1 MPQARGT
8 PHATKATVEQ
18 MPGNSLLDWLRASD
32 DSALTALLRARPDLA
47 VPPPPDMTVLATRAG
62 IRASVNRACEDL
74 DTVTLAVLE
83 GLAVTGAD
91 TEPVRP
97 DRVRALFG
105 TQIRA
110 KRMAAA
116 LDALRERAL
125 VWGDTEVRMLP
136 AALEVTS
143 RYPAGLGRSV
153 AALADP
159 AELRRLLADTPEPE
173 HRVLDALAAG
183 PPIGRSK
190 EPGAGVVQRLLA
202 RGLLLRVDPE
212 TVELP
217 REVGLALRGTAPLG
231 SLVADEPKLDI
242 TDRGPVRVDGTAAGA
257 VLELLR
263 RAELLLNAWSE
274 EPPPVLRSGGLGVR
288 DLRKTARDLG
298 LEVPE
303 AGLLIEVLV
312 AAGLIA
318 DSEGAGSA
326 TAGSEWV
333 PTTQVDLW
341 AAGGPEQRWLALA
354 KAWLTLPRLPGLI
367 GQRDDADKILGPM
380 SDELRRPLAPR
391 DRRRVLDALLELP
404 PGQGT
409 GSSERL
415 AAVLAW
421 RAPRR
426 GGRLRDELVLWTVA
440 EATLLGIVALGALTG
455 PGRALLTSADP
466 APVLSALRA
475 TLPEPVDKVLL
486 QADLTAVAPGPLRA
500 DVAEDMALV
509 ADVESAGGATVYR
522 ITEASI
528 LRALD
533 TGRAPA
539 ELHELFSTRSATPV
553 PQGLSYLVDD
563 VARRHGRLRGGTA
576 RSFLRADDAV
586 LLAEVLAHP
595 SSDAWELRRI
605 APTVLISELPLVSLL
620 DGLRAAGFSPA
631 AEAGDGTV
639 LDLRP
644 RGRRIPAKP
653 RPAAARTSLPTPDD
667 KQLTALIASI
677 RAGEQAATM
686 RPSTVGGGNGSNGS
700 AATLELLQGA
710 ARQRRSVWIGYINSL
725 GVASRRIVEPVSVGG
740 GVLEGYDR
748 QQGDLRRFMLHR
760 ITSAA
765 VVEDPAHQ
773 TEESP

>member
-1 MPQARGT
+1 
-8 PHATKATVEQ
+8 V
-18 MPGNSLLDWLRASD
+18 
-32 DSALTALLRARPDLA
+32 
-47 VPPPPDMTVLATRAG
+47 
-62 IRASVNRACEDL
+62 L
-74 DTVTLAVLE
+74 DTLA
-83 GLAVTGAD
+83 
-91 TEPVRP
+91 
-97 DRVRALFG
+97 
-105 TQIRA
+105 
-110 KRMAAA
+110 
-116 LDALRERAL
+116 
-125 VWGDTEVRMLP
+125 
-136 AALEVTS
+136 
-143 RYPAGLGRSV
+143 
-153 AALADP
+153 
-159 AELRRLLADTPEPE
+159 
-173 HRVLDALAAG
+173 
-183 PPIGRSK
+183 
-190 EPGAGVVQRLLA
+190 
-202 RGLLLRVDPE
+202 
-212 TVELP
+212 
-217 REVGLALRGTAPLG
+217 
-231 SLVADEPKLDI
+231 
-242 TDRGPVRVDGTAAGA
+242 
-257 VLELLR
+257 
-263 RAELLLNAWSE
+263 
-274 EPPPVLRSGGLGVR
+274 
-288 DLRKTARDLG
+288 
-298 LEVPE
+298 
-303 AGLLIEVLV
+303 
-312 AAGLIA
+312 
-318 DSEGAGSA
+318 
-326 TAGSEWV
+326 
-333 PTTQVDLW
+333 
-341 AAGGPEQRWLALA
+341 
-354 KAWLTLPRLPGLI
+354 
-367 GQRDDADKILGPM
+367 
-380 SDELRRPLAPR
+380 
-391 DRRRVLDALLELP
+391 ELP
-404 PGQGT
+404 PGQGVV
-409 GSSERL
+409 SSERL

-440 EATLLGIVALGALTG
+440 EATLLGVVALGALTG
-455 PGRALLTSADP
+455 PGRALLTSTDP
-466 APVLSALRA
+466 APVLAALRA

-500 DVAEDMALV
+500 DVAEDMALI

-553 PQGLSYLVDD
+553 PQGLTYLIND

-667 KQLTALIASI
+667 KQLAALIASI

-686 RPSTVGGGNGSNGS
+686 RPSTAGGANGTNGS

-740 GVLEGYDR
+740 GVLEGFDR

-765 VVEDPAHQ
+765 VVEDSGQHAD
-773 TEESP
+773 ESP